1 MTAQDAP
8 MSNKNN
14 YRFSNKTAL
23 VTGAGSGIGR
33 ATALRFAE
41 LGAQLILCD
50 INKSTLAETAAL
62 VTEKGG
68 RPELE
73 QADVSD
79 WDDMQRLAGRVHK
92 RHDVLDIVVNN
103 AGVAT
108 AGDFLSTPIDDWHW
122 VLGINVMGVVHGC
135 KLFGARMAQA
145 GRGHI
150 VNIASA
156 AGYYAAPDMS
166 CYSAS
171 KHAVM
176 GLTESLRLEMAE
188 FGVGVS
194 AICPGVINTN
204 IVKVM
209 RTSGH
214 MTEVQG
220 KITDMYRRRNYGP
233 ELVAEAVVS
242 AIESNRA
249 IVPVSPEA
257 WALYAA
263 KRLAPEV
270 MDKVQRTSFF
280 RKLMP

>member
-1 MTAQDAP
+1 
-8 MSNKNN
+8 MSQKHFRFQNKI
-14 YRFSNKTAL
+14 AL

-33 ATALRFAE
+33 AIALRFAE
-41 LGAQLILCD
+41 LGTQLIISD
-50 INKSTLAETAAL
+50 INKQSLAETAAL
-62 VTEKGG
+62 VVEKGG

-73 QADVSD
+73 QVDVSD
-79 WDDMQRLAGRVHK
+79 WDDMQRLAERVHK
-92 RHDVLDIVVNN
+92 RHSKLDILINN

-108 AGDFLSTPIDDWHW
+108 AGEFLSTPIEDWHW

-135 KLFGARMAQA
+135 KLFAPRMCEARQ
-145 GRGHI
+145 GHI

-176 GLTESLRLEMAE
+176 GLTESLRVEMAAHQ
-188 FGVGVS
+188 VGVS

-204 IVKVM
+204 IVKSM

-214 MTEVQG
+214 MTEAQG
-220 KITDMYRRRNYGP
+220 KIIDIYRRRNYGP

-242 AIESNRA
+242 AVEDNRA
-249 IVPVSPEA
+249 VVPVSPEA

-270 MDKVQRTSFF
+270 VDRMQRTKIF

>member
-1 MTAQDAP
+1 

-14 YRFSNKTAL
+14 YRFQNKTAL
-23 VTGAGSGIGR
+23 ITGAGSGIGR

-50 INKSTLAETAAL
+50 INKASLAETAAL
-62 VTEKGG
+62 VTERGG

-79 WDDMQRLAGRVHK
+79 WDDMQRMAGRVHK
-92 RHDVLDIVVNN
+92 RHEALDIVVNN

-108 AGDFLSTPIDDWHW
+108 AGDFLSTPIDNWHW

-135 KLFGARMAQA
+135 KLFGQRMADSK
-145 GRGHI
+145 RGHI

-176 GLTESLRLEMAE
+176 GLTESLRIEMAA

-214 MTEVQG
+214 MTEAQG
-220 KITDMYRRRNYGP
+220 RISSFYSRRNYGP

-242 AIESNRA
+242 AIEGNRA
-249 IVPVSPEA
+249 VVPVSPEA

-270 MDKVQRTSFF
+270 MDKMQSTKFF